1 MIKNSKQK
9 KTIDGTRKYWKIYQ
23 SEDGEILYRLSNGK
37 FFPQDIVD
45 FITTILQEQKDEILA
60 EVEKLKLDL
69 KLIPTPVR
77 YSRYLLLKLEEKS
90 GGKTLTKNNN

>member
-1 MIKNSKQK
+1 MKTKNWEARFDEEFETK

-45 FITTILQEQKDEILA
+45 FITTLLQKQKDEIIRDVKNLIK
-60 EVEKLKLDL
+60 KL
-69 KLIPTPVR
+69 
-77 YSRYLLLKLEEKS
+77 
-90 GGKTLTKNNN
+90 